1 MGHQIVPDQE
11 NDNVLIGKSIAEHSY
26 EREKKEIVVDNI
38 KIDIVNIDNG
48 KMCISEVKKSS
59 KYKESATMQ
68 LAFYLKK
75 LKEIGINASGEL
87 RFPKEKIREEII
99 LDDNIENKLNEIEK
113 DIEIIVNS
121 EKPLPPEKQ
130 KVCNN
135 CAYAEFCWC

>member
-1 MGHQIVPDQE
+1 
-11 NDNVLIGKSIAEHSY
+11 
-26 EREKKEIVVDNI
+26 
-38 KIDIVNIDNG
+38 
-48 KMCISEVKKSS
+48 
-59 KYKESATMQ
+59 MQ

-113 DIEIIVNS
+113 DIEIILNS

-130 KVCNN
+130 KFCNN

>member
-26 EREKKEIVVDNI
+26 EREQKEIVVDNI

-113 DIEIIVNS
+113 DIEIILNS

-130 KVCNN
+130 KFCNN

>member
-99 LDDNIENKLNEIEK
+99 LDDNIENKLA
-113 DIEIIVNS
+113 
-121 EKPLPPEKQ
+121 L
-130 KVCNN
+130 
-135 CAYAEFCWC
+135 